1 MITKFFV
8 WIYKLLHRP
17 VLIITKCPEGM
28 AVYGN
33 VDNQSFGYALE
44 AILGAM
50 KASAIEGKESILGW
64 GIVELVKS
72 VYELKESEEA

>member
-1 MITKFFV
+1 
-8 WIYKLLHRP
+8 
-17 VLIITKCPEGM
+17 M

-64 GIVELVKS
+64 GIVDLVKS